1 MRSESIELFDSHAHY
16 EDNRFE
22 EDAEEVIVQAY
33 EKGVKYILN
42 AGSDIDT
49 SKKSIELAE
58 KFDYVYAAVG
68 VHPHE
73 AGKLKDDDETEIREL
88 CKHPKVVAIGEI
100 GLDYYY
106 DHSPR
111 DLQRYWF
118 SKQLKLAK
126 ELNLPVI
133 IHDRDAHED
142 VLNIVKQE
150 APFEAYGV
158 FHCFSGSWEM
168 AKEVLKLGFYISV
181 GGSLT
186 FKNARKTV
194 EVIKNIPLES
204 VLLET
209 DCPYLTPEPFRGRRN
224 DSSYVRLIAEKIAQ
238 IKGITLEQV
247 AKSTTDNTKRFFK
260 I

>member
-1 MRSESIELFDSHAHY
+1 MKNIELFDSHAHY
-16 EDNRFE
+16 DDNRFK
-22 EDAEEVIVQAY
+22 EDAEKVINEAN

-42 AGSDIDT
+42 AGSDIVT
-49 SKKSIELAE
+49 SQKSIELAE
-58 KFDYVYAAVG
+58 KFNYVYAAVG

-73 AGKLKDDDETEIREL
+73 VGNLKQDFEKEIRKL
-88 CKHPKVVAIGEI
+88 CNHPKVVAIGEI

-118 SKQLKLAK
+118 CKQLELAK
-126 ELNLPVI
+126 TLNLPVI

-142 VLNIVKQE
+142 VLKLIKQE
-150 APFEAYGV
+150 ALFKAFGV

-181 GGSLT
+181 GGPLT
-186 FKNARKTV
+186 FKNAKKTV
-194 EVIKNIPLES
+194 EVIKNIPLEN
-204 VLLET
+204 VLIET
-209 DCPYLTPEPFRGRRN
+209 DCPYLTPEPSRGRRN
-224 DSSYVRLIAEKIAQ
+224 DSSYVRLVAAKIAE
-238 IKGITLEQV
+238 IKEITLEEAARITTEN
-247 AKSTTDNTKRFFK
+247 AKRLFK